1 MPLTGRYKAG
11 GVCQAVIGGQY
22 LAGGGRHVVYGVW
35 QEADGICWPKSLHRS
50 IS

>member
-11 GVCQAVIGGQY
+11 GVCQAVIGRQY

-35 QEADGICWPKSLHRS
+35 
-50 IS
+50 